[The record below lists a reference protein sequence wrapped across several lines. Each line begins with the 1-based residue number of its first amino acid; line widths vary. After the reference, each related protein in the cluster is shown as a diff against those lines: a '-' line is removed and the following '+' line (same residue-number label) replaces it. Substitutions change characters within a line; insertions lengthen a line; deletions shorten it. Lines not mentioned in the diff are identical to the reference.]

1 MEDWNMEKGGSECNK
16 GRKHDTSTQKNGKG

>member
-1 MEDWNMEKGGSECNK
+1 MEDSNMEEGGSECNK